1 MLTEEGGE
9 RVEIWFMGTSAG
21 MPIAERN
28 VTSVLLNLTRA
39 KGTFWMF
46 DCGEGTQHQLLK
58 APLKLSRLTKL
69 FITHLH
75 GDHLFGV
82 PGLLSSRSSLGG
94 YEPLDVYG
102 PPGLREF
109 IDAAMNLS
117 GTHLDYSLN
126 VHEIEKEGPLLNC
139 EGYTVECA
147 MLDHRIACFGYRVA
161 EKPRSGALRVDA
173 LAAAGVP
180 PGPAY
185 GRLKAGEDIE
195 LEDGTIIRAVDVLHD
210 PIPGR
215 VVAVMGDT
223 RPCEGAIRLAR
234 GADALVYEATF
245 GADLAEKADMYGH
258 STSVQ
263 AAEIAKAAGVSRL
276 LMTHFSS
283 RYGREDLILL
293 EEQARSVFPRSDA
306 ALELVPYPV
315 PASSRGERSPSS
327 GA

>member
-1 MLTEEGGE
+1 ML
-9 RVEIWFMGTSAG
+9 
-21 MPIAERN
+21 IAERN
-28 VTSVLLNLTRA
+28 VSSVALNLTRA

-46 DCGEGTQHQLLK
+46 DCGEGTQHRLLQS
-58 APLKLSRLTKL
+58 PLKLSRLTKL
-69 FITHLH
+69 FVTHLH

-94 YEPLDVYG
+94 SEPLDVYG

-109 IDAAMNLS
+109 IEAAMSLS
-117 GTHLDYSLN
+117 GTHLDYPLN
-126 VHEIEKEGPLLNC
+126 VREIEEEGVVLDG
-139 EGYTVECA
+139 EGFTVECA
-147 MLDHRIACFGYRVA
+147 LLDHRIPCFGYRVA
-161 EKPRSGALRVDA
+161 EKPRSGALRVDV

-195 LEDGTIIRAVDVLHD
+195 REDGTIIRAADVLHD

-223 RPCEGAIRLAR
+223 RPCEAAIRLAR

-245 GADLAEKADMYGH
+245 GADLAEKADRYGH

-283 RYGREDLILL
+283 RYGREDLARL

-306 ALELVPYPV
+306 AIKLVPYEV
-315 PASSRGERSPSS
+315 PAPPRRDR
-327 GA
+327 

>member
-1 MLTEEGGE
+1 MEL
-9 RVEIWFMGTSAG
+9 WFMGTSAG

-28 VTSVLLNLTRA
+28 VTSVALNLTRP
-39 KGTFWMF
+39 KGTFWLF
-46 DCGEGTQHQLLK
+46 DCGEGTQHRLLQS
-58 APLKLSRLTKL
+58 PLKLSRLTKL

-94 YEPLDVYG
+94 VEPLDVYG

-109 IDAAMNLS
+109 IDTALRLS
-117 GTHLDYSLN
+117 GTHLDYPLN
-126 VHEIEKEGPLLNC
+126 VREIEEEGLVLDG

-147 MLDHRIACFGYRVA
+147 PLDHRIFCLGYRVA
-161 EKPRSGALRVDA
+161 EKPRAGALCVDV

-185 GRLKAGEDIE
+185 GRLKAGEDLV
-195 LEDGTIIRAVDVLHD
+195 LEDGRIVRAADVLCD

-223 RPCEGAIRLAR
+223 RPCEGAVRLAR

-245 GADLAEKADMYGH
+245 GADLAEKAELYGH

-263 AAEIAKAAGVSRL
+263 AAEIARAAGASRL

-283 RYGREDLILL
+283 RYGREDLALL

-306 ALELVPYPV
+306 ALELEPYAVPTP
-315 PASSRGERSPSS
+315 PRRGR
-327 GA
+327 

>member
-1 MLTEEGGE
+1 ME
-9 RVEIWFMGTSAG
+9 VWFMGTSAG

-28 VTSVLLNLTRA
+28 VSSVALNLTRG
-39 KGTFWMF
+39 KGTLWMF
-46 DCGEGTQHQLLK
+46 DCGEGTQHQLLRT
-58 APLKLSRLTKL
+58 PLKLSRLTKL

-94 YEPLDVYG
+94 LEPLDVYG

-109 IDAAMNLS
+109 IEAAMRLS
-117 GTHLDYSLN
+117 GTHLDYPLN
-126 VHEIEKEGPLLNC
+126 VHEIEEEGRVLDA
-139 EGYTVECA
+139 EGHIVECA
-147 MLDHRIACFGYRVA
+147 MLDHRVPCFGYRVA
-161 EKPRSGALRVDA
+161 EKPRSGALRVDV

-195 LEDGTIIRAVDVLHD
+195 LEDGTVIHAADALRD
-210 PIPGR
+210 PIAGR

-234 GADALVYEATF
+234 GADLLVHEATF
-245 GADLAEKADMYGH
+245 AADLAEKADLYGH
-258 STSVQ
+258 STALQ
-263 AAEIAKAAGVSRL
+263 AAETARAAGAARL

-283 RYGREDLILL
+283 RYRREDLALL
-293 EEQARSVFPRSDA
+293 EEQARSVFPNSEA
-306 ALELVPYPV
+306 ASERTPYPV
-315 PASSRGERSPSS
+315 PPVRRGEEE
-327 GA
+327 